1 MTQKK
6 GILNYEFYATAATDD
21 KFFVFFALSLL
32 FLTQPHNSRNSLRNS
47 LLFLNKYMYICAYDY
62 MGADN
67 TLFHPRKPNARNI

>member
-6 GILNYEFYATAATDD
+6 GILNFTPPPPPMI
-21 KFFVFFALSLL
+21 KFFVFCALSLL

>member
-6 GILNYEFYATAATDD
+6 RNFEFYATAATDN
-21 KFFVFFALSLL
+21 KIFLFVALSPL
-32 FLTQPHNSRNSLRNS
+32 FPTQPHNSRNSLHNS

-67 TLFHPRKPNARNI
+67 TFFHPLEPSKKDI